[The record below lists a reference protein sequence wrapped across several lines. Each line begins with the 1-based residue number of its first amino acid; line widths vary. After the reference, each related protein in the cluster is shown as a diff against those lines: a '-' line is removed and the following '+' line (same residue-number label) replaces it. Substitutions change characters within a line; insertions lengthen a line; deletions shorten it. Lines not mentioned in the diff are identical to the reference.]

1 MRQFSK
7 LAAGIAASAIV
18 ITGTGVCLGTN
29 GIATAQ
35 AAAACEQKVHGSKST
50 DMTGWYAINYDKI
63 VDSATAAAGDT
74 IVYEIVVE
82 ATSLA
87 QPSVWD
93 LTDHPPTGFGA
104 PIKSQ
109 VTHYKV
115 GGGDVTEDVATTPH
129 EGGYRVDNKPG
140 WKVIAGHHLV
150 WTLSYKV
157 PDSVKTGD
165 QVRSGGIKVGGTDG
179 VDIVLPGHSVCFTGG
194 ASNGGGNPGG
204 GTGTGSADGAL
215 GSVTDLIPGV
225 LKNLLGS

>member
-18 ITGTGVCLGTN
+18 IIGTGVCLGSN
-29 GIATAQ
+29 GIATAN

-50 DMTGWYAINYDKI
+50 DMTGWYALNYDKI
-63 VDSATAAAGDT
+63 VSPATAAAGDT
-74 IVYEIVVE
+74 VTYEIVVG

-87 QPSVWD
+87 QPLVWD

-109 VTHYKV
+109 VTHYKD
-115 GGGDVTEDVATTPH
+115 GGGKVTEDVATTRH

-140 WKVIAGHHLV
+140 WKVTAGRQLV
-150 WTLSYKV
+150 WALSYKV

-165 QVRSGGIKVGGTDG
+165 QVRSGGIKVGGTNG

-194 ASNGGGNPGG
+194 TADPGGNPGG

-215 GSVTDLIPGV
+215 GSASDLIPGV